1 MEMARAIIG
10 TAIDRTSRM
19 FDTSVGARLRLPGC
33 GPLQFLAHIDD
44 ETGPE
49 VRFWQQIV
57 GSKVVPHLLASA
69 NVSLVYTNATHGELL
84 AAPALISDH
93 PEAGLSDTDATLVA
107 RIRSGDETAVRPFY
121 ERHADRVYRT
131 AWRVLRDRGDAETVT
146 QDVFVRALN
155 SLHQVR
161 DTTILGAWLSAI
173 AARASY
179 DLLRTQRR
187 ESRRFLPLSQ
197 ADEATAAPSPDP
209 LLGDHLRQAIA
220 SLSSKLQ
227 LVLVM
232 YELDGHSH
240 AEIAAALGIPEATS
254 KTRLS
259 QARAQLRQLLAAYAR
274 TENDHE

>member
-1 MEMARAIIG
+1 M
-10 TAIDRTSRM
+10 DRSGRM
-19 FDTSVGARLRLPGC
+19 VDASEGARLRRHGR
-33 GPLQFLAHIDD
+33 GPHHLLARLDGWS
-44 ETGPE
+44 GPE
-49 VRFWQQIV
+49 VRSRQQIV
-57 GSKVVPHLLASA
+57 GSKVVPHLRPSA
-69 NVSLVYTNATHGELL
+69 DVSLVHTNAMHGEFL
-84 AAPALISDH
+84 AAPAFISDH

-107 RIRSGDETAVRPFY
+107 RIRSGDSTAVRPFY

-131 AWRVLRDRGDAETVT
+131 AWRVLRDRADAETVT

-173 AARASY
+173 AARAAY
-179 DLLRTQRR
+179 DLLRSQRR
-187 ESRRFLPLSQ
+187 EARRFLPLSQ
-197 ADEATAAPSPDP
+197 ADDATATPSPDP

-232 YELDGHSH
+232 YELEGHSH
-240 AEIAAALGIPEATS
+240 AEIAVALGIPEATS

-259 QARAQLRQLLAAYAR
+259 QARAQLRQLLAPYAR
-274 TENDHE
+274 TENDDE